1 MLTFVRKHKYFF
13 LQRVIISEIL
23 SKFALIRPMD
33 MKKLILCLMVAV
45 LVGCATSEEKAARDA
60 ERAREVAAALA
71 DRHYTIGVTR
81 MHPQRGRSVNV
92 SYGYELKVKGDT
104 LVSYLPYFGRAY
116 SVPYG
121 GGKGLNFTS
130 HIDGYRET
138 RVKKGLTR
146 VELVTTND
154 EDTYYYMIEVFD
166 NGWASISVQMRQ
178 REHIRYD
185 GEMKEPE

>member
-1 MLTFVRKHKYFF
+1 M
-13 LQRVIISEIL
+13 
-23 SKFALIRPMD
+23 
-33 MKKLILCLMVAV
+33 
-45 LVGCATSEEKAARDA
+45 
-60 ERAREVAAALA
+60 
-71 DRHYTIGVTR
+71 
-81 MHPQRGRSVNV
+81 
-92 SYGYELKVKGDT
+92 
-104 LVSYLPYFGRAY
+104 
-116 SVPYG
+116 PYG